1 VEVFGFGEW
10 FNMLAALSIIV
21 QMSYAGV
28 LCFRSSK
35 RLLDVVAG
43 QSMAGVR
50 YIHQAARNRESVVQM
65 IASQATAKRQDHPE
79 TDT

>member
-1 VEVFGFGEW
+1 
-10 FNMLAALSIIV
+10 MPAALSIIV

-35 RLLDVVAG
+35 RLLDVVLG
-43 QSMAGVR
+43 QSKTGVR
-50 YIHQAARNRESVVQM
+50 YIHQAARNFERVVQV
-65 IASQATAKRQDHPE
+65 IASQARAKRQDHPD